1 MFEYELRFHP
11 EFFNDIKQL
20 DSLEKERLAK
30 GYAKIKE
37 NPERFKHL
45 AGGENCYTV
54 RLGDLRVVYYL
65 ERNIIWFLV
74 VEKRRDVYTIYSKR
88 LHSLRQRFKE

>member
-1 MFEYELRFHP
+1 MSEYELRFHP
-11 EFFNDIKQL
+11 EFFNDIKNL
-20 DSLEKERLAK
+20 DRLEKERLVK

-54 RLGDLRVVYYL
+54 RLGDLRIVYYL
-65 ERNIIWFLV
+65 EGKIIWFLLL
-74 VEKRRDVYTIYSKR
+74 KKSRYW
-88 LHSLRQRFKE
+88 